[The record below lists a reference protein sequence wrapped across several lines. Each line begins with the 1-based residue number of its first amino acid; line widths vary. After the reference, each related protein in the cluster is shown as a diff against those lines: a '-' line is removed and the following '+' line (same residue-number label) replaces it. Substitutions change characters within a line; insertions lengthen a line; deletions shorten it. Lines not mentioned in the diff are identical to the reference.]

1 VTVKKETKKPM
12 SEGAEILHAEQRVKN
27 LLLLVGQQGASDLHL
42 VVGRYPTLRING
54 KLHPV
59 TQEKVLTPADTK
71 ALSDVL
77 LTDEGK
83 DELLSAGQTDFSYN
97 FENRMRFRTNIFFQ
111 KGFVSVTMRFVM
123 DHVRNLEELNIPTS
137 LYNFANYS
145 QGLVL
150 VTGPV
155 GHGKSTT
162 LAAIIEYINHNQEK
176 HIVTIEDPIELVYT
190 QDRCIIN
197 QREVGRDAKTFPLAL
212 RSVFRE
218 DANVVMLA
226 ELRDLETIATAMTAA
241 ETGHLIF
248 ATLHTNDAA
257 QTIDRII
264 DVFPAHQQNQIRS
277 QLASVLLG
285 VVSQRLIP
293 RMDGAGR
300 IPAVEIMFK
309 NHAVENLIR
318 ENKTHQIDS
327 VIETSLKE
335 GMISLDRSLS
345 DLVRRGLI
353 SVNDALTYSKNR
365 QYLEMLIAKSE

>member
-1 VTVKKETKKPM
+1 MPVP
-12 SEGAEILHAEQRVKN
+12 SDGSEILHAEQRLKN

-42 VVGRYPTLRING
+42 AVGRYPTLRING
-54 KLHPV
+54 KLHPI

-71 ALSDVL
+71 ALSDII
-77 LTDEGK
+77 LTEERK
-83 DELLSAGQTDFSYN
+83 EELIGEGQTDFSYN
-97 FENRMRFRTNIFFQ
+97 FENRMRFRTNVFFQ
-111 KGFVSVTMRFVM
+111 KGYVSVTMRFVM

-145 QGLVL
+145 QGFVL

-162 LAAIIEYINHNQEK
+162 LAAIIDYINHNQEK
-176 HIVTIEDPIELVYT
+176 HIVTIEDPIEFVYE

-197 QREVGRDAKTFPLAL
+197 QREIGRDSKSFPLAL

-218 DANVVMLA
+218 DANVVLLA

-248 ATLHTNDAA
+248 ATVHTNDSA
-257 QTIDRII
+257 QTIDRVI

-277 QLASVLLG
+277 QLASVLVG

-293 RMDGAGR
+293 RMDSGGR
-300 IPAVEIMFK
+300 VPAVEIMLK

-318 ENKTHQIDS
+318 ENKTHQLDS

-335 GMISLDRSLS
+335 GMVSLDRSLAS
-345 DLVRRGLI
+345 LARRGII
-353 SVNDALTYSKNR
+353 SVNDAMVYSKNR
-365 QYLEMLIAKSE
+365 QYLEMLIAKEGDDGDGIR

>member
-1 VTVKKETKKPM
+1 M
-12 SEGAEILHAEQRVKN
+12 ADGAEILHAEQRVKN

-42 VVGRYPTLRING
+42 AVGRYPTLRING

-59 TQEKVLTPADTK
+59 TQEKILTPADTK
-71 ALSDVL
+71 ALSDIL
-77 LTDEGK
+77 LTEDRK
-83 DELLSAGQTDFSYN
+83 NELLTSGQTDFSYS
-97 FENRMRFRTNIFFQ
+97 FENRMRFRTNVFFQ
-111 KGFVSVTMRFVM
+111 KGYVSVTMRFVM
-123 DHVRNLEELNIPTS
+123 DHVRNLEELNIPSS

-176 HIVTIEDPIELVYT
+176 HIITIEDPIEFVYE

-212 RSVFRE
+212 RGVFRE
-218 DANVVMLA
+218 DANVVLLA

-248 ATLHTNDAA
+248 ATVHTNDAA
-257 QTIDRII
+257 QTIDRVI
-264 DVFPAHQQNQIRS
+264 DVFPAHQQNQIRA

-285 VVSQRLIP
+285 VISQRLIP

-300 IPAVEIMFK
+300 VPAIEIMLK

-318 ENKTHQIDS
+318 ENKTHQLDS
-327 VIETSLKE
+327 VIETSLKD
-335 GMISLDRSLS
+335 GMVSLDRSLS

-353 SVNDALTYSKNR
+353 SINDAMLYSKNR
-365 QYLEMLIAKSE
+365 QYLEMLIAKEG